1 VDITKKAAD
10 VQQLVNNASSLR
22 QMSEEPAFRA
32 MEQRVR
38 DIHEV
43 YQSLL
48 SDAKDKMDIF
58 KQWVQQLDEYEK
70 KVDDLN
76 TWIDGRMSTLE
87 SIGGVSAKWELEM
100 EVKKLEVLL

>member
-1 VDITKKAAD
+1 
-10 VQQLVNNASSLR
+10 
-22 QMSEEPAFRA
+22 